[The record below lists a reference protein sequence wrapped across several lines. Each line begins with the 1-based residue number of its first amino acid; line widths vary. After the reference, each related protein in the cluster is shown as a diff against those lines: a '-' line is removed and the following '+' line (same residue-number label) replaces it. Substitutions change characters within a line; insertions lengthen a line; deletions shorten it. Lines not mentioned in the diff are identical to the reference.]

1 LENKLILGLPRFAYT
16 HEHAFLFINM
26 NYEPKLLKLIET
38 SALLAEV
45 EHLKMRLV
53 ALSNVRL

>member
-1 LENKLILGLPRFAYT
+1 
-16 HEHAFLFINM
+16 M
-26 NYEPKLLKLIET
+26 SYEPKLLKLIET
-38 SALLAEV
+38 SSLLAEV